1 MDRPVVGIEPGQA
14 VRERPKKRL
23 LFVTGT
29 RADFGK
35 LKPLIAR
42 VKDSPEFEYEIFA
55 TGMHMLSRYGS
66 TIHEIK
72 KAGFDRVFSYIN
84 QDQAIGPQMDM
95 VLANTIQGL
104 SLYLREFPTDLIVI
118 HGDRIEALAGSIVGA
133 LNNVLVAHI
142 EGGELSGTVDELLRH
157 AVTKLSHLHFVA
169 NDEARGRLI
178 QMGETPETIQV
189 IGSPDI
195 DAMLSDELPD
205 LPAVLAKY
213 DIAFRQYAILM
224 YHPVTTELDRL
235 PRQLEEVVHGVLA
248 SQKNFVAIYPNNDA
262 GSDVILEKLLALGEH
277 PRFRVIPSMRFEYFL
292 TLLKHA
298 SAIVGNSSAG
308 IREAPVYGVPTVNLG
323 TRQRGRFRH
332 SSIFDIEEDAHAIV
346 ATLQSLPASFPPSL
360 HFGKGDSARQFMA
373 YLRQAKLWGTPRQKQ
388 FRDLLPAARAEASS
402 GVVKVA

>member
-1 MDRPVVGIEPGQA
+1 MQPA
-14 VRERPKKRL
+14 KKKI

-35 LKPLIAR
+35 QKPLIAR
-42 VKDSPEFEYEIFA
+42 VQGSPEFEYEIFA

-66 TIHEIK
+66 TIHEIR
-72 KAGFDRVFSYIN
+72 KAGFDKLFSFIN
-84 QDQAIGPQMDM
+84 QDQSIGPQMDL

-118 HGDRIEALAGSIVGA
+118 HGDRVEALAGAIVGA

-169 NDEARGRLI
+169 NDEARRRLI
-178 QMGETPETIQV
+178 QMGEMPDSVHV

-195 DAMLSDELPD
+195 DVMLSDDLPD
-205 LPAVLAKY
+205 LSTVLGKY
-213 DIAFRQYAILM
+213 DIGFRDYEILM
-224 YHPVTTELDRL
+224 YHPVTTELEGL
-235 PRQLEEVVHGVLA
+235 PRRVDQVVEAAVG
-248 SQKNFVAIYPNNDA
+248 SGKNFVVIYPNNDA
-262 GSDVILEKLLALGEH
+262 GSDVILNKFLTLRGH

-298 SAIVGNSSAG
+298 RAIVGNSSAG

-323 TRQRGRFRH
+323 SRQRGRFRH
-332 SSIFDIEEDAHAIV
+332 VSILEVDEHAP
-346 ATLQSLPASFPPSL
+346 ALLAALQNPPAPFAPSL
-360 HFGKGDSARQFMA
+360 HFGKGDSARQFLGLM
-373 YLRQAKLWGTPRQKQ
+373 RQSSLWSTPRQKL
-388 FRDLLPAARAEASS
+388 FRDLTPSMRPPDVSS

>member
-1 MDRPVVGIEPGQA
+1 MN
-14 VRERPKKRL
+14 ERAKKKL

-42 VKDSPEFEYEIFA
+42 VKESSDFEYEIFA

-66 TIHEIK
+66 TINEIK
-72 KAGFDRVFSYIN
+72 KAGFDRIFSFIN
-84 QDQAIGPQMDM
+84 QDQTIGPQMDL

-118 HGDRIEALAGSIVGA
+118 HGDRVEALAGAIVGA

-169 NDEARGRLI
+169 NDEARRRLV
-178 QMGETPETIQV
+178 QMGEMPDSIHA

-195 DAMLSDELPD
+195 DVMLSDELPD
-205 LPAVLAKY
+205 LSSVLGKY
-213 DIAFRQYAILM
+213 DIPFADYGILM

-235 PRQLEEVVHGVLA
+235 PHRVEQVVEAALA
-248 SQKNFVAIYPNNDA
+248 SRMNFVVIYPNNDA
-262 GSDVILEKLLALGEH
+262 GSDVILNRLLTLKAY

-292 TLLKHA
+292 TLLKNA
-298 SAIVGNSSAG
+298 RTIMGNSSAG
-308 IREAPVYGVPTVNLG
+308 IREAPVYGVPTLNLG
-323 TRQRGRFRH
+323 SRQRGRFRH
-332 SSIFDIEEDAHAIV
+332 VSIVDVEEDAMSIA
-346 ATLQSLPASFPPSL
+346 AALQKLPAAFAPSL
-360 HFGKGDSARQFMA
+360 HFGKGDSARQFLA
-373 YLRQAKLWGTPRQKQ
+373 QLEQPSLWNTPRQKL
-388 FRDLLPAARAEASS
+388 FRDLTPSLRPPDQGS

>member
-1 MDRPVVGIEPGQA
+1 MSEHA
-14 VRERPKKRL
+14 KKKI

-35 LKPLIAR
+35 LKPLIGR
-42 VKDSPEFEYEIFA
+42 VKESSAFEYEIFA

-66 TIHEIK
+66 TINEIR
-72 KAGFDRVFSYIN
+72 KAGFDKIFSFIN
-84 QDQAIGPQMDM
+84 QDQTIGPQMDL

-118 HGDRIEALAGSIVGA
+118 HGDRVEALAGAIVGA

-169 NDEARGRLI
+169 NDEARRRLV
-178 QMGETPETIQV
+178 QMGEMPDSIHA

-195 DAMLSDELPD
+195 DVMLSDDLPD
-205 LPAVLAKY
+205 LSGVLAKY
-213 DIAFRQYAILM
+213 DIPFRDYAILM

-235 PRQLEEVVHGVLA
+235 PHRAEQVVEAALA
-248 SQKNFVAIYPNNDA
+248 SRMNFVVIYPNNDA
-262 GSDVILEKLLALGEH
+262 GSDVILNRLLTLKSH

-292 TLLKHA
+292 TLLKNA
-298 SAIVGNSSAG
+298 RAIMGNSSAG
-308 IREAPVYGVPTVNLG
+308 IREAPVYGVPTLNLG

-332 SSIFDIEEDAHAIV
+332 VSIVDVEEDAMSIA
-346 ATLQSLPASFPPSL
+346 AALQKLPASFDPSL
-360 HFGKGDSARQFMA
+360 HFGKGDSASQFIVQ
-373 YLRQAKLWGTPRQKQ
+373 LEQPSLWSTPRQKL
-388 FRDLLPAARAEASS
+388 FRDITASLRPPDTGS

>member
-1 MDRPVVGIEPGQA
+1 VTLA
-14 VRERPKKRL
+14 TKKKI
-23 LFVTGT
+23 LFVSGT

-35 LKPLIAR
+35 QKPLIAR
-42 VKDSPEFEYEIFA
+42 LKESSEFDYEIFA

-72 KAGFDRVFSYIN
+72 KAGFDRVFSFIN
-84 QDQAIGPQMDM
+84 QDQAIGPQMDL

-104 SLYLREFPTDLIVI
+104 SLYLREFPADLIVI
-118 HGDRIEALAGSIVGA
+118 HGDRVEALAGAIVGA
-133 LNNVLVAHI
+133 LNNVLVAHV

-169 NDEARGRLI
+169 HDEARRRLI
-178 QMGETPETIQV
+178 QMGETPGSVHV

-195 DAMLSDELPD
+195 DVMLSDELPE
-205 LPAVLAKY
+205 LSAVLGKY
-213 DIAFRQYAILM
+213 DIAFRDYAILM
-224 YHPVTTELDRL
+224 YHPVTTELDGLADRVD
-235 PRQLEEVVHGVLA
+235 EVVEAALD
-248 SQKNFVAIYPNNDA
+248 SEMNFVAIYPNNDA
-262 GSDVILEKLLALGEH
+262 GSDVILNKLLTLKGH

-298 SAIVGNSSAG
+298 RAIVGNSSAG

-323 TRQRGRFRH
+323 TRQRGRFH
-332 SSIFDIEEDAHAIV
+332 HVSIVDLDEHRP
-346 ATLQSLPASFPPSL
+346 TLLSVLRGLPSAFAPSL

-373 YLRQAKLWGTPRQKQ
+373 LLREPSLWTTPRQKL
-388 FRDLLPAARAEASS
+388 FRDLAPSMRPGDAAS

>member
-1 MDRPVVGIEPGQA
+1 LIEA
-14 VRERPKKRL
+14 AKKRL

-35 LKPLIAR
+35 QKPLIAR
-42 VKDSPEFEYEIFA
+42 VKESAEFEYEIFA

-72 KAGFDRVFSYIN
+72 KAGFDRLFSFIN
-84 QDQAIGPQMDM
+84 QDQSIGPQMDL

-118 HGDRIEALAGSIVGA
+118 HGDRVEALAGAIVGA

-169 NDEARGRLI
+169 NDEARRRLI
-178 QMGETPETIQV
+178 QMGETPDAVHV

-195 DAMLSDELPD
+195 DVMLSDERPD
-205 LPAVLAKY
+205 LSAVLTKY
-213 DIAFRQYAILM
+213 DIAFRDYAILM
-224 YHPVTTELDRL
+224 YHPVTTELEGL
-235 PRQLEEVVHGVLA
+235 PERVDKVIHAAVG
-248 SQKNFVAIYPNNDA
+248 SGRNFVVIYPNNDA
-262 GSDVILEKLLALGEH
+262 GSDVILNKLLALKTH
-277 PRFRVIPSMRFEYFL
+277 TRFRVIPSMRFEYFL

-298 SAIVGNSSAG
+298 RAIVGNSSAG
-308 IREAPVYGVPTVNLG
+308 IREAPVYGVPTINLG

-332 SSIFDIEEDAHAIV
+332 VSILDVDEHAPV
-346 ATLQSLPASFPPSL
+346 LLSALQHLPATFAPSL
-360 HFGKGDSARQFMA
+360 HFGKGDSARQFLA
-373 YLRQAKLWGTPRQKQ
+373 QLRQPSLWNTPRQKL
-388 FRDLLPAARAEASS
+388 FRDLSPSMRPPEAGS